1 MNTPV
6 IVAKDIRKIFNKA
19 VALDAIS
26 FSIEK
31 GQIFGFLGP
40 SGSGKTTTINIL
52 TGQLMADNGQSSIL
66 GQDSRKL
73 TSQELGKIGL
83 VGDTSGFYEK
93 ISLYNNLLFYS
104 KYYGIDK
111 TTVDNLLKRVGL
123 YDSRKTVAE
132 KLSTGMKQRMLL
144 ARALINK
151 PRVLFLDEPT
161 SGLDPATSQT
171 IHSLILELKAAG
183 TAIFLTTHDM
193 NEATLLCDKLALLNE
208 GRLVEQG
215 SPKDLIQKYNQ
226 NKRVKLSYQDG
237 SERIL
242 DFTEL
247 GQAMAS
253 DSEKIIAIHSCE
265 PTSVWSKS
273 PNGSCLSD
281 DLYSFCHCP
290 SCRQSNFNY
299 FGR

>member
-73 TSQELGKIGL
+73 TRQELGKIGL

-265 PTSVWSKS
+265 PTLEDIFIQLTGGKLNV
-273 PNGSCLSD
+273 
-281 DLYSFCHCP
+281 
-290 SCRQSNFNY
+290 
-299 FGR
+299 

>member
-31 GQIFGFLGP
+31 GQIFGFLGS

-265 PTSVWSKS
+265 PTLEDIFIQLTGGKLNV
-273 PNGSCLSD
+273 
-281 DLYSFCHCP
+281 
-290 SCRQSNFNY
+290 
-299 FGR
+299 

>member
-52 TGQLMADNGQSSIL
+52 TRQLMADNGQSSIL

-265 PTSVWSKS
+265 PTLEDIFIQLTGGKLNV
-273 PNGSCLSD
+273 
-281 DLYSFCHCP
+281 
-290 SCRQSNFNY
+290 
-299 FGR
+299 

>member
-161 SGLDPATSQT
+161 SGLDPAISQT

-247 GQAMAS
+247 GQAIAS

-265 PTSVWSKS
+265 PTLEDIFIQLTGGKLNV
-273 PNGSCLSD
+273 
-281 DLYSFCHCP
+281 
-290 SCRQSNFNY
+290 
-299 FGR
+299 

>member
-208 GRLVEQG
+208 GRLVE
-215 SPKDLIQKYNQ
+215 
-226 NKRVKLSYQDG
+226 
-237 SERIL
+237 
-242 DFTEL
+242 
-247 GQAMAS
+247 
-253 DSEKIIAIHSCE
+253 
-265 PTSVWSKS
+265 
-273 PNGSCLSD
+273 
-281 DLYSFCHCP
+281 
-290 SCRQSNFNY
+290 
-299 FGR
+299 